1 MCVDPRGTEVGLI
14 CSALEAVYRA
24 GRTRLGRSF
33 HEICDALLPL
43 FVGMVRAPPR
53 PEGDSAESGGGEALA
68 TGQQVGEVRYD
79 EAPVLHPPGSGQAP
93 GEEGYPHE
101 YAADRGGGP
110 EDYLHSER
118 RKSDYTYGDE
128 DEESAESVEV
138 PSPFPTPGYNLNP
151 GYRGEGGEAA
161 DDRSSSSSS
170 DGEGVNLGMSD
181 AYMAEM
187 EQKRNATGGASVAG
201 GAPAAPAPPLRKLS
215 DASDSSSDGE
225 GVGVTMSDAYMA
237 EMEQKRNASASEVGP
252 GAAAAAESAAAAA
265 LGAAPTGDAAAG
277 SLVPLSTALGA
288 PRPPTAADIER
299 AMTPYVPPPPGQ
311 GQGGASSIRG
321 DLDAAAEQMRRAA
334 AAQQGASSSGGMVAT
349 PSGASS
355 GGMVPQQPQ
364 QPQYNFSY
372 QPVPASSAAV
382 PARQGQQQQPPPA
395 AAADRIRDDLREGL
409 AHIRRASQTGPAP
422 PSEQRVVPAGPH
434 DPALADPPAPRRS
447 VSRGSLELESEEMV
461 AARAESA
468 DGGGQIVPAAVAAEE
483 EGPQALSLR
492 GGGADTDSDS
502 EGGDAE
508 EPMEGGEEEEV
519 EDVGEAEPAVGEME
533 PAEPPEGEDHGDDD
547 DAVSL
552 AASLAA
558 SDAIS
563 EDPSNPFSSSAAGHA
578 PAAGGG
584 GVDGGPNALDDSA
597 AMSRGSHSSAHNELQ
612 DGRDL
617 DDALTR
623 SVFSESTDNPFSDA
637 GSFAQVR
644 RKRNVEDA
652 FCVCL

>member
-68 TGQQVGEVRYD
+68 AGQQVGEVRYD

-93 GEEGYPHE
+93 GGEGYPHE

-187 EQKRNATGGASVAG
+187 EQKRNA
-201 GAPAAPAPPLRKLS
+201 
-215 DASDSSSDGE
+215 
-225 GVGVTMSDAYMA
+225 
-237 EMEQKRNASASEVGP
+237 SASEVGP
-252 GAAAAAESAAAAA
+252 GAAAAAELAAAAA

-288 PRPPTAADIER
+288 PRPPTAADIEH

-311 GQGGASSIRG
+311 QGASSIRG

-334 AAQQGASSSGGMVAT
+334 AAQGGA
-349 PSGASS
+349 S

-422 PSEQRVVPAGPH
+422 PSEQRVVPAGP
-434 DPALADPPAPRRS
+434 PALADPPAPRRS

-468 DGGGQIVPAAVAAEE
+468 DGGGQIVPAAAAAEE

-519 EDVGEAEPAVGEME
+519 EDVGEMEAAEGELE
-533 PAEPPEGEDHGDDD
+533 PAEPLEGEDHGDDDD

-563 EDPSNPFSSSAAGHA
+563 EDPSNPFSSSAAGPA

-644 RKRNVEDA
+644 RGWGRLLCVPVA
-652 FCVCL
+652 RSHFFC